1 MKQEQSQYLSI
12 YNAIVTQICIGT
24 FQKGDRLGTAEE
36 MCRQYQVG
44 ITTIRRVRKL
54 LQDNQYISS
63 CRGRRSPVVI
73 FDISDSTNKS
83 MDPLISLYQKKKAII
98 CLYQSLS
105 QLMPYL
111 LAQGASVFPDE
122 QILSLESCI
131 QSLDKISETG
141 EYLIRIISEFMN
153 TILSS
158 LKNPFITDF
167 RKEVLFFQLIPF
179 HIIKQSRI
187 LEPRISLWR
196 DYLGQIIESVK
207 QKDVLLTFQLTRAF
221 YLDVD
226 EIACGYLEGLADVPD
241 HFNHLPFQWLA
252 GKNDT
257 HRYWKVVFQIAEKI
271 DRGIYRE
278 QEFLPSIAK
287 LAKEYQLSEIT
298 IRNSLS
304 VLRECGIVETINGVG
319 TKVVQKA
326 KWKDRLS
333 LDHLSMRES
342 VWRYLYTL
350 QFLVL
355 ICIDP
360 ASYAADHITESEIQ
374 ALDQFLAERDEKE
387 RYRLGAVRI
396 LDLVILH
403 SPNAV
408 IQNMLE
414 ELRKM
419 LYWGYCLYFCRKFKV
434 NRRLLEQFSFVL
446 NSLRSKKK
454 EEFALQLGRAFNI
467 MYDSIRNILIAE
479 GAAAEGE
486 IPEIQIDV
494 LTKMI

>member
-1 MKQEQSQYLSI
+1 M
-12 YNAIVTQICIGT
+12 
-24 FQKGDRLGTAEE
+24 
-36 MCRQYQVG
+36 
-44 ITTIRRVRKL
+44 
-54 LQDNQYISS
+54 
-63 CRGRRSPVVI
+63 
-73 FDISDSTNKS
+73 
-83 MDPLISLYQKKKAII
+83 
-98 CLYQSLS
+98 
-105 QLMPYL
+105 
-111 LAQGASVFPDE
+111 
-122 QILSLESCI
+122 
-131 QSLDKISETG
+131 
-141 EYLIRIISEFMN
+141 
-153 TILSS
+153 
-158 LKNPFITDF
+158 
-167 RKEVLFFQLIPF
+167 
-179 HIIKQSRI
+179 
-187 LEPRISLWR
+187 
-196 DYLGQIIESVK
+196 
-207 QKDVLLTFQLTRAF
+207 
-221 YLDVD
+221 
-226 EIACGYLEGLADVPD
+226 
-241 HFNHLPFQWLA
+241 
-252 GKNDT
+252 
-257 HRYWKVVFQIAEKI
+257 
-271 DRGIYRE
+271 
-278 QEFLPSIAK
+278 
-287 LAKEYQLSEIT
+287 
-298 IRNSLS
+298 
-304 VLRECGIVETINGVG
+304 ETINGVG
-319 TKVVQKA
+319 TKVVQKS

-333 LDHLSMRES
+333 LDHVSMRES

-479 GAAAEGE
+479 GAAAEGK